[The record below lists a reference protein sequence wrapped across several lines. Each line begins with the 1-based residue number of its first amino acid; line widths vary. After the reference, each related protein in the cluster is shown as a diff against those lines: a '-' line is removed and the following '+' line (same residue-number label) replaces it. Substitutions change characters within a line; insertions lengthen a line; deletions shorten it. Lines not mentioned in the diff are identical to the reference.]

1 MILCGIP
8 VAFRQ
13 VHRQTADVLA
23 FPLRS
28 LFRTPARPL
37 VLVYFSCARDFEILR
52 LSLLSL
58 SRISD
63 AVDIHQVVVVAD
75 AKGPFSPEQ
84 GAALEQACPGLRM
97 MVGAGEVHDRSAI
110 TIRTELNA
118 FAAVAESAP
127 DECIIG
133 KVDSDILFFSPWK
146 LRQVVRSRAAFIGD
160 KHWSG
165 GDFFQG
171 GLYFMDSRRLIGID
185 RRVSDREILT
195 TIERL
200 GCSAE
205 DRVISAIV
213 ANGASTWNTNLML
226 FPDEF
231 DRANFC
237 NPFVRWEYCA
247 LHFFACKALMP
258 EYFERLHRLPRSG

>member
-1 MILCGIP
+1 MIVGGVP
-8 VAFRQ
+8 VAVRR
-13 VHRQTADVLA
+13 VHRQVLDVLA
-23 FPLRS
+23 YPLRS
-28 LFRTPARPL
+28 LVRTPARSL

-58 SRISD
+58 SRIRD
-63 AVDIHQVVVVAD
+63 AVDLQQVVVVAD

-84 GAALEQACPGLRM
+84 CAMLEQACPGLRM

-127 DECIIG
+127 DGCIIG

-171 GLYFMDSRRLIGID
+171 GLYFMDARRLVGID
-185 RRVSDREILT
+185 RRVTDREILA

-213 ANGASTWNTNLML
+213 ANGAATWSTNLML

-231 DRANFC
+231 HRADLANR
-237 NPFVRWEYCA
+237 FVRWEYSA
-247 LHFFACKALMP
+247 LHFFGCKDLMP
-258 EYFERLHRLPRSG
+258 EFYRRISA